1 MCRCPGASS
10 QSPVSVHETIF
21 YSVSVKLAGLT
32 LRLKRL
38 TVAPE
43 SSPPH
48 DWSLDTP
55 RPAVTPGDS
64 SAHQERPFRHCRVA
78 CQALEPD
85 TRQTRDLALRTRPQA
100 VMRPRIL
107 AAEAARR
114 DRASILMVSM
124 PLELRLRCMD
134 GVS

>member
-32 LRLKRL
+32 LRLKIR
-38 TVAPE
+38 TAAPK

-55 RPAVTPGDS
+55 RPAVTPGDG
-64 SAHQERPFRHCRVA
+64 SAHQERLFRHCRVA

-100 VMRPRIL
+100 VMRPRIQ

-124 PLELRLRCMD
+124 PLELRLQCMD